1 MLTRT
6 SELKNLLSQGASIQD
21 LENFYDGEDCY
32 ILLTGPSL
40 NDYEPEYLKDKLKDK
55 LVFSVKQS
63 FTIFKEICDFHF
75 WNCSN
80 FPLSGERVTP
90 YEYDFFSKP
99 VVVSSSNFALGQRWN
114 PKQKIDFFVKIPM
127 LEEVGKENCLVFTKN
142 YDQYLFNKT
151 LKRAVGPGIM
161 LETVLYFAVHLGI
174 RNIYTLGWDLNAHGS
189 HFYKEGDVS
198 NKGCQIPW
206 DMQAAADSVPSIV
219 DWLKSHN
226 INLKTISK
234 TSTISEKVERV
245 TL

>member
-1 MLTRT
+1 
-6 SELKNLLSQGASIQD
+6 
-21 LENFYDGEDCY
+21 
-32 ILLTGPSL
+32 
-40 NDYEPEYLKDKLKDK
+40 
-55 LVFSVKQS
+55 
-63 FTIFKEICDFHF
+63 
-75 WNCSN
+75 
-80 FPLSGERVTP
+80 
-90 YEYDFFSKP
+90 
-99 VVVSSSNFALGQRWN
+99 
-114 PKQKIDFFVKIPM
+114 M

-161 LETVLYFAVHLGI
+161 LETVLYFAVHLGV

-189 HFYKEGDVS
+189 HFYKEDDVS

-219 DWLKSHN
+219 NWLKSHN

-234 TSTISEKVERV
+234 TSPISEKVERV